1 MKISEVFKMR
11 YYISDPHFFH
21 ENLNLG
27 MDCRGFINHEVMNEY
42 MIMKWNKK
50 VRKHD
55 EVVILGDLSIAKGK
69 DTNEILRRLNKKLYM
84 IVGNHDKFLKDKEF
98 DTTRF
103 RWIKDY
109 AELNENNRK
118 VILSHYPIMFY
129 KGQYRRDA
137 DGNPK
142 VFMLY
147 GHIHNTKD
155 QRLMEKFIAETSV
168 EVSESKGR
176 ETDEWI
182 DLNKV
187 SELCPKCETEVR
199 IGKYGK

>member
-1 MKISEVFKMR
+1 MR
-11 YYISDPHFFH
+11 YYISDLHFFH
-21 ENLNLG
+21 QNLNLG
-27 MDCRGFINHEVMNEY
+27 MDCRGFTDYETMNEY

-69 DTNEILRRLNKKLYM
+69 ATNEILRRLNGKLYM

-129 KGQYRRDA
+129 NWQ
-137 DGNPK
+137 
-142 VFMLY
+142 
-147 GHIHNTKD
+147 
-155 QRLMEKFIAETSV
+155 
-168 EVSESKGR
+168 
-176 ETDEWI
+176 
-182 DLNKV
+182 
-187 SELCPKCETEVR
+187 
-199 IGKYGK
+199 